1 MRVAFGLVLLAL
13 ALAGCAA
20 RSKAVVAPA
29 AAHAAAPWP
38 LPAATHATGE
48 VSYGTIIAERA
59 VDASAGASPGA
70 SAGAPARAAAIDLR
84 SSILTAIGA
93 PGPAALSG
101 GDPATGNQTEFIIRE
116 DDGGTISVVEGDA
129 TRFRRG
135 ERVMI
140 IRGPE
145 TKLAPLGQA

>member
-20 RSKAVVAPA
+20 PSKAVAPA

-38 LPAATHATGE
+38 LPAVGHAPGE

-59 VDASAGASPGA
+59 AD
-70 SAGAPARAAAIDLR
+70 APAGAAAIDLR

-101 GDPATGNQTEFIIRE
+101 GDPAIGNQTEFIIRE
-116 DDGGTISVVEGDA
+116 DDGGTISVVAGDA

-135 ERVMI
+135 QRVMI

>member
-1 MRVAFGLVLLAL
+1 MRAAFALVMLPL

-20 RSKAVVAPA
+20 DSNTVAPGA
-29 AAHAAAPWP
+29 APGLAPAVAHAA
-38 LPAATHATGE
+38 GE
-48 VSYGTIIAERA
+48 MSTGTIIAERA
-59 VDASAGASPGA
+59 VDAPAGA
-70 SAGAPARAAAIDLR
+70 SAGAAATGLR
-84 SSILTAIGA
+84 SSILTAIGVPTIGA
-93 PGPAALSG
+93 LGPAALSG
-101 GDPATGNQTEFIIRE
+101 GDPATGNETEFIIRE

>member
-20 RSKAVVAPA
+20 RSKAVAPA
-29 AAHAAAPWP
+29 GSPGP
-38 LPAATHATGE
+38 LPAVAHAPGE

-101 GDPATGNQTEFIIRE
+101 GDRATGNQAEFIMRE

>member
-1 MRVAFGLVLLAL
+1 MRAAFALVMLPL

-20 RSKAVVAPA
+20 DSNTVAPGA
-29 AAHAAAPWP
+29 APGLAPAVAHAA
-38 LPAATHATGE
+38 GE
-48 VSYGTIIAERA
+48 MSTGTIIAERA
-59 VDASAGASPGA
+59 VDAPAGA
-70 SAGAPARAAAIDLR
+70 AATDLR

-93 PGPAALSG
+93 VRPAAPGPAAQSG
-101 GDPATGNQTEFIIRE
+101 DDPETGTETEFIIRE
-116 DDGGTISVVEGDA
+116 DDGGTISVIEGDA
-129 TRFRRG
+129 ARFRRG